1 MKVLKFGG
9 TSVGSAD
16 RMRDVVAL
24 VSKRGRNIVV
34 LSAMSGT
41 TNSLIDIASSLSARD
56 GMAVAKTKALKGRYD
71 EVTAALY
78 DTEEYRQAAAQT
90 IDSIFASLMK
100 TVTADPSPRSEKE
113 IVATGEL
120 LSTNMV
126 HLKMLEAG
134 VRSVLL
140 PALDFMRKDERGE
153 PDMAYIENRLG
164 DMIAANPDAEVY
176 ITQGFI
182 CRDSYGQTDNL
193 ERGGSDYTASLVGVV
208 AHAEEVEIWT
218 DIDGMHNNDPRYVE
232 GTEPVHNLHFEE
244 AAELAYFGAKILH
257 PTCILPAR
265 KANIPTKIKSSRMLL
280 AYGFLKKVFEVFER
294 HRTPIDMITTSE
306 VGVSVTVDN
315 DSELDAI
322 VEELGCLGTVSVD
335 PDMVIICVVGD
346 LDWRNRGF
354 EAAVLDA
361 LRDIPV
367 RMISYGGSNYNIS
380 FLVRKEDKIHA
391 LRELSNTLFVKRE
404 EK

>member
-1 MKVLKFGG
+1 
-9 TSVGSAD
+9 
-16 RMRDVVAL
+16 MRDVVAL

-182 CRDSYGQTDNL
+182 CRDSYGQT
-193 ERGGSDYTASLVGVV
+193 
-208 AHAEEVEIWT
+208 EESA
-218 DIDGMHNNDPRYVE
+218 D
-232 GTEPVHNLHFEE
+232 
-244 AAELAYFGAKILH
+244 LAYFGAKILH

-265 KANIPTKIKSSRMLL
+265 KANIPVRLLNTMDPSAEGTLIDCNLRGNDIKAVAAKDGITAIKIKSSRMLL

>member
-1 MKVLKFGG
+1 
-9 TSVGSAD
+9 
-16 RMRDVVAL
+16 
-24 VSKRGRNIVV
+24 
-34 LSAMSGT
+34 
-41 TNSLIDIASSLSARD
+41 
-56 GMAVAKTKALKGRYD
+56 
-71 EVTAALY
+71 
-78 DTEEYRQAAAQT
+78 
-90 IDSIFASLMK
+90 
-100 TVTADPSPRSEKE
+100 
-113 IVATGEL
+113 
-120 LSTNMV
+120 
-126 HLKMLEAG
+126 
-134 VRSVLL
+134 
-140 PALDFMRKDERGE
+140 
-153 PDMAYIENRLG
+153 
-164 DMIAANPDAEVY
+164 
-176 ITQGFI
+176 
-182 CRDSYGQTDNL
+182 
-193 ERGGSDYTASLVGVV
+193 
-208 AHAEEVEIWT
+208 
-218 DIDGMHNNDPRYVE
+218 
-232 GTEPVHNLHFEE
+232 
-244 AAELAYFGAKILH
+244 
-257 PTCILPAR
+257 
-265 KANIPTKIKSSRMLL
+265 MLL